1 MQSLKDKLLK
11 AGLVSQ
17 ADAQRID
24 AEKAKEKAKEPA
36 RPSRPSG
43 ERRGGPNEGRG
54 GGFGG
59 RRDESRTPV
68 SLDRVP
74 KFAPLPGSAAYSREQ
89 SRKQLELDRKLR
101 ELVLLHEVSIDD
113 GASAF
118 YFATRKNKLKR
129 LLLTEPQAEKI
140 RNGELAIV
148 ERPDPD
154 RINYAL
160 VPPAC
165 AKELLALSERSVRF
179 FKSADSPVGF
189 LSDEE
194 IHRRANEATEPET
207 DDAPSTAAEGAAAGE
222 ASAPTEGEP
231 AVKEPETFIT
241 VKRAPLAGDG
251 TPQGQ

>member
-17 ADAQRID
+17 DDVKRLE
-24 AEKAKEKAKEPA
+24 AEKAKEAARESPRERPA
-36 RPSRPSG
+36 RPSG
-43 ERRGGPNEGRG
+43 ERHGGNGAG
-54 GGFGG
+54 GGRGG
-59 RRDESRTPV
+59 RRDDSRAPV

-101 ELVLLHEVSIDD
+101 ELVLKHEVLLED
-113 GASAF
+113 GATPF

-148 ERPDPD
+148 ERPDPAC
-154 RINYAL
+154 INYAL
-160 VPPAC
+160 VPPDC
-165 AKELLALSERSVRF
+165 AKELLALSARAVRF
-179 FKSADSPVGF
+179 FKSAEQPVGF

-194 IHRRANEATEPET
+194 IHRRASEANEPDA
-207 DDAPSTAAEGAAAGE
+207 DDGAAGE
-222 ASAPTEGEP
+222 APAVEAAGEP
-231 AVKEPETFIT
+231 PVKEPETFIT
-241 VKRAPLAGDG
+241 IKRAPLPGDG
-251 TPQGQ
+251 TPSGQ